1 VVVVGATDVDV
12 VVVVED
18 GATDVVDVVVVV
30 VVVVVGSD
38 DVVVAVDASCIR
50 SGQPSAGAGIR
61 LNGPLYS
68 AASSRGIDR
77 AT

>member
-1 VVVVGATDVDV
+1 MVVVGATDVDV

-18 GATDVVDVVVVV
+18 GATDVVD
-30 VVVVVGSD
+30 VVVVGSD

>member
-1 VVVVGATDVDV
+1 MVVVGATDVDV

-18 GATDVVDVVVVV
+18 GATDVVDVVVV
-30 VVVVVGSD
+30 GSD

-50 SGQPSAGAGIR
+50 SGQPSTGAGIK
-61 LNGPLYS
+61 LKGPRYS
-68 AASSRGIDR
+68 PASSRGIDR

>member
-1 VVVVGATDVDV
+1 MVVVGATDVDV

-18 GATDVVDVVVVV
+18 GATDVVDVVDVVD
-30 VVVVVGSD
+30 VGSD
-38 DVVVAVDASCIR
+38 DVLVAVDASCIR

-61 LNGPLYS
+61 LNGPRYS
-68 AASSRGIDR
+68 PASSRGIDR

>member
-1 VVVVGATDVDV
+1 MVVVGATDVDV

-18 GATDVVDVVVVV
+18 GATDVVDVVVV